1 MNGWVFVD
9 TSALYA
15 LLDADDDHH
24 AEAAWGWERLLEDME
39 SGRRRGITHY
49 GVVVETSALVQRR
62 LGMQAVGALHD
73 SVLEVLVVEDVDND
87 LHRRALAAMLA
98 AGRRNVSLV
107 DWTSFELMR
116 AKGITHAL
124 AFDDDFIE
132 RGFHPPPSTS

>member
-15 LLDADDDHH
+15 LLDADDDRH

-73 SVLEVLVVEDVDND
+73 SVLEVLVVEDVDTD
-87 LHRRALAAMLA
+87 LHGRALAAMLA

-124 AFDDDFIE
+124 AFDDDFTE

>member
-1 MNGWVFVD
+1 MNGWIFVD

-24 AEAAWGWERLLEDME
+24 AAAARGWERLLDEME
-39 SGRRRGITHY
+39 SGRHRGITHY

-62 LGMQAVGALHD
+62 LGMQAVGELHD
-73 SVLEVLVVEDVDND
+73 SVLEILVVEDVDTD
-87 LHRRALAAMLA
+87 LHKRAVAAMLA
-98 AGRRNVSLV
+98 AGRRAVSLV

-116 AKGITHAL
+116 ARSITHAL
-124 AFDDDFIE
+124 AFDDDFTE

>member
-1 MNGWVFVD
+1 MNGWIFVD

-24 AEAAWGWERLLEDME
+24 AEAAWGWERLLDDMQ

-62 LGMQAVGALHD
+62 LGMQAVGELHD
-73 SVLEVLVVEDVDND
+73 SVLEVLVVEDVDTD
-87 LHRRALAAMLA
+87 LQRRALAAMLA
-98 AGRRNVSLV
+98 AGHRNVSLV

-124 AFDDDFIE
+124 AFDDDFTR
-132 RGFHPPPSTS
+132 RGFHPPPTVA